1 MAKVKVVNNNL
12 DQNLNGNSFNNV
24 PSETIFSFGSFS
36 ITSNFDGRKYIDYS
50 NTLSSFVRAVTLET
64 MGVSNVE
71 SEIINQYNTN
81 VVLNLDKSDL
91 NTFIRFGS
99 AYEFLRVCIE
109 NIILNYPGSIFMNS
123 QMSRNNNVTYFD
135 YVYDPVSNSS
145 TFKIPMNCV
154 VNTFG
159 LVYNYGNNS
168 MPDNN
173 ELKNLNISYENYV
186 VWTATNPDNNS
197 SNVIGF
203 TGNTT
208 GRNYLTLTVQGN
220 PFSMIT
226 TNSAPLDFHVKPNNF
241 VFEKFRALLN
251 DYEKYIVSSRQSTD
265 GFKFVL
271 KDPTLLDDGNITYSD
286 ITLLWNTSD
295 QYNIDI
301 NTPNYQ
307 KFLEIVLTIGAKY
320 DSIKTDLIARFLTP
334 TSIKTYDLTEEGKM
348 TKLLR
353 IYGREFD
360 QIREFIDSLVYINK
374 VTYDK
379 VNNVPDQVVK
389 NLSRTFGWD
398 YFSLVN
404 ESELIESFLTV
415 DENERDLNSDLLPA
429 EIDIELW
436 RRIIMNTNYFWKT
449 KGTREAIKSMFLLI
463 GIPEP
468 FINITEYVYTVDGKI
483 NPNTVPFSIN
493 DFPTQSL
500 PYDVEGYPKAPIEG
514 NNYYFQ
520 ISGDT
525 DNGQTYFDLFR
536 KVGFNLM
543 RTPDNKK
550 SWVESGATYRID
562 DSTPQYYQLDSKL
575 VLNTK
580 EVDVALD
587 TARGIEYDVYNYI
600 QKDYAINSSGYTL
613 PYSYVNIS
621 LGVSGSQ
628 NTFPL
633 PSNYSSNKVMG
644 DLEVRFNGILLNAP
658 KTGTTTG
665 ITYQADY
672 SIDEVS
678 KTFTI
683 LNGIYAKN
691 NASRRDVIQAT
702 FVYSG
707 GTHSLSGLSVNYVV
721 TRVKADITGT
731 VIPLPTY
738 PRGDVQVTING
749 IALTK
754 GTPQFIADYTLD
766 PNNSTGSTNN
776 QIIIQNP
783 EVIAYLQSYP
793 DIQIAYVEVEGSNDI
808 YARSE
813 IVRVDSFNS
822 SKIYLNQSANK
833 YVYRLNYKANNASDI
848 KVLVDGIALEPN
860 TDYSINVQNQY
871 EIFLP
876 RGIKYGS
883 VISVYY
889 LVGANSLF
897 NPVISD
903 VFGVGDIS
911 NLSFLEFIDLIQR
924 RLVNTRNRKTI
935 TDFKGGW
942 YPTLLRVYGEYLKRA
957 ELPKDNPLYSNGY
970 TFANLYPFLSK
981 YNAFFQRFVDQ
992 LLSATIIL
1000 RRGGLMVRNSV
1011 FTKQKF
1017 TYRRGVNLYAD
1028 GSTTLDKRG
1037 NSMYE
1042 YLGDDG
1048 SVFKINQGT
1057 ILPPE
1062 PPIEPTLYVDTVTGI
1077 IGSII
1082 SGGENI
1088 LGIEVINQYGVDY
1101 RKWNGSS
1108 WDAWIRISESG
1119 TLTSDNYLTTISD
1132 VDQNTTYEYRAFVQ
1146 SPYTGYTGQTKTITT
1161 PVVLPDPEIFTKTA
1175 TVTQT
1180 TLASGGENIVRFAD
1194 VDYYGMQY
1202 RVLYTSDWTIV
1213 PVPLLAVPLVS
1224 NNYGFTITGL
1234 SPETAYEYRAYMT
1247 VDGVPYYGD
1256 IKTTVTSA
1264 ISPTIPL
1271 VVTGGAHDV
1280 MHSCMQIGDNYVSD
1294 KGNSCITEYGVLYTQ
1309 NPAYSSASCL
1319 VDNMYPTY
1327 VCKKSISG
1335 DIGVG
1340 TCYFPDGVQSI
1351 VGLTPN
1357 TSTYF
1362 RAYAKNGVGVG
1373 YGSVCSQTTCI
1384 SPTIHTVYLSN
1395 GAYNSCSISTVN
1407 SCAKIVIEPPLT
1419 PGQSFTLCF
1428 QNNACS
1434 TTETV
1439 TRLMSTCSFVCCNGS
1454 KISCASTNIP
1464 DNYGSCYYNESSSK
1478 SGSINIDSNTN
1489 LNDITFYTIARS
1501 HTSNAILDYNNCA
1514 STCITSIVNPVNGTF
1529 QISGDLNNQYMCIYN
1544 ASNYTGNESGGFVP
1558 SAIA

>member
-1 MAKVKVVNNNL
+1 VAKVKVINNNL
-12 DQNLNGNSFNNV
+12 DQNLNGNTFTNV
-24 PSETIFSFGSFS
+24 PSETIFSFGKFS
-36 ITSNFDGRKYIDYS
+36 ITSNFDGRKYINYS
-50 NTLSSFVRAVTLET
+50 DTLSSFVRPVTLENI
-64 MGVSNVE
+64 GISDVE
-71 SEIINQYNTN
+71 SEIIYQYNTN
-81 VVLNLDKSDL
+81 AVLNLDKSDL

-109 NIILNYPGSIFMNS
+109 NIILTYPGSIFMNS
-123 QMSRNNNVTYFD
+123 QLSRNNNITYFD
-135 YVYDPVSNSS
+135 YIYDPVSNSS

-154 VNTFG
+154 MNTFG

-168 MPDNN
+168 IPDNN
-173 ELKNLNISYENYV
+173 ELKNLNFSYENYV
-186 VWTATNPDNNS
+186 VWTSMNPDDNT

-208 GRNYLTLTVQGN
+208 GRNYLTLTVHGN

-226 TNSAPLDFHVKPNNF
+226 TDSAPLDFHIKPNNY
-241 VFEKFRALLN
+241 VFEKFRAVLN
-251 DYEKYIVSSRQSTD
+251 EFEKYIVSSRVGMN
-265 GFKFVL
+265 GFEFVL

-286 ITLLWNTSD
+286 IKLLWNTSD
-295 QYNIDI
+295 KYNIDI

-307 KFLEIVLTIGAKY
+307 KFLEIVLTVGVKY
-320 DSIKTDLIARFLTP
+320 DKIKTDLIARFLTP
-334 TSIKTYDLTEEGKM
+334 SSIKAYDLTDEGKM

-379 VNNVPDQVVK
+379 VNNVPDQVVR

-404 ESELIESFLTV
+404 ETELIESFLTV

-436 RRIIMNTNYFWKT
+436 RRIIMNTNYFWKS

-500 PYDVEGYPKAPIEG
+500 PYDTEGYPKAPIEG

-633 PSNYSSNKVMG
+633 PLNYSSEKVMG

-691 NASRRDVIQAT
+691 NTLRRDVIQAT
-702 FVYSG
+702 FIYSG

-721 TRVKADITGT
+721 TRVKADVNGT

-783 EVIAYLQSYP
+783 EVIAYLQINP
-793 DIQIAYVEVEGSNDI
+793 EIQIAYVEVEGSNDI

-848 KVLVDGIALEPN
+848 KVLIDGIALEPN
-860 TDYSINVQNQY
+860 TDYSINVQNLY
-871 EIFLP
+871 EVFLP

-889 LVGANSLF
+889 LVGANALF

-903 VFGVGDIS
+903 VFGIGDIS
-911 NLSFLEFIDLIQR
+911 NLSFLEFIDLIQK
-924 RLVNTRNRKTI
+924 RLVNSRNRKTI
-935 TDFKGGW
+935 SDFKGGW
-942 YPTLLRVYGEYLKRA
+942 YPTLLRVYTEYLKRA
-957 ELPKDNPLYSNGY
+957 TLPEDNPLHSNGY

-1017 TYRRGVNLYAD
+1017 MYRRGVNLYANN
-1028 GSTTLDKRG
+1028 STTTDKRG
-1037 NSMYE
+1037 NPMYE
-1042 YLGDDG
+1042 YLGDDD
-1048 SVFKINQGT
+1048 VIFKIVQD

-1062 PPIEPTLYVDTVTGI
+1062 PPNPPTLYVDTITGG

-1082 SGGENI
+1082 TGGENI
-1088 LGIEVINQYGVDY
+1088 LGIEVINKYGVDY

-1108 WDAWIRISESG
+1108 WDTWVRISESG
-1119 TLTSDNYLTTISD
+1119 TLISDSYSTTISD
-1132 VDQNTTYEYRAFVQ
+1132 VTPDTMYEYRAFVQ
-1146 SPYTGYTGQTKTITT
+1146 SPYTGYTGQSKTITT
-1161 PVVLPDPEIFTKTA
+1161 PVVVPDPEIFTKNA
-1175 TVTQT
+1175 SVTQT
-1180 TLASGGENIVRFAD
+1180 TLASGGENIVRYAD
-1194 VDYYGMQY
+1194 ADYYGMQY
-1202 RVLYTSDWTIV
+1202 RVLYTSTWTTV
-1213 PVPLLAVPLVS
+1213 PAPLLSTPLVT
-1224 NNYGFTITGL
+1224 NNYDYLITGL

-1247 VDGVPYYGD
+1247 VDGVPYYGNT
-1256 IKTTVTSA
+1256 KTTVTSA
-1264 ISPTIPL
+1264 IAPTIPT
-1271 VVTGGAHDV
+1271 VITGGAHDV
-1280 MHSCMQIGDNYVSD
+1280 TDICMQIGDNYVSD
-1294 KGNSCITEYGVLYTQ
+1294 KGNACITEYGVLYTQ
-1309 NPAYSSASCL
+1309 NPAYSCASCL
-1319 VDNMYPTY
+1319 VYGNTPTY
-1327 VCKKSISG
+1327 VCKKSISS

-1351 VGLTPN
+1351 INLDPN
-1357 TSTYF
+1357 TQTYY
-1362 RAYAKNGVGVG
+1362 RAYATNSVGVG
-1373 YGSVCSQTTCI
+1373 YGCVNSQATCV
-1384 SPTIHTVYLSN
+1384 SSTVHTVYLSDGN
-1395 GAYNSCSISTVN
+1395 YNSCSISAVN

-1419 PGQSFTLCF
+1419 PGQSFTLSYS
-1428 QNNACS
+1428 NNACS
-1434 TTETV
+1434 TTDTV
-1439 TRLMSTCSFVCCNGS
+1439 TRLMSTCSFVCCGIN
-1454 KISCASTNIP
+1454 KLDCASTNIP
-1464 DNYGSCYYNESSSK
+1464 DNYSACSCDVSDNK
-1478 SGSINIDSNTN
+1478 VGTINIDYATN
-1489 LNDITFYTIARS
+1489 LSDITFYTIANS
-1501 HTSNAILDYNNCA
+1501 HTSNACLDYNNCA
-1514 STCITSIVNPVNGTF
+1514 STCITSISNPVNGTF
-1529 QISGDLNNQYMCIYN
+1529 QISGDLNNQYMCIYT
-1544 ASNYTGNESGGFVP
+1544 ASNFTGNESGGFVP
-1558 SAIA
+1558 FEIA